1 MHYIINIKYI
11 NHSFINVSYNLT
23 KFMRRNLTH
32 KFNLVHAWSRD
43 ESICSSAIGSKI
55 RRTGS
60 RPVNRLPIR
69 FAWDKKCT
77 KKYTRETQG
86 ENWKEGKTRFPV
98 RFAYVGKRDLFELLL
113 FWLSCLRILAF
124 SRTWFET
131 CVLVVG
137 WCALNDDRVLQL
149 NSWLERIAALLEDV
163 TRFSVVRCHEDFCI
177 FRFERLKLVL

>member
-1 MHYIINIKYI
+1 MHYITNIKYI

-43 ESICSSAIGSKI
+43 ESISSSAIGSKI

-86 ENWKEGKTRFPV
+86 ENWKEWKTRFPV
-98 RFAYVGKRDLFELLL
+98 RFAYVGKRDLSSCSCSGYPACVSS
-113 FWLSCLRILAF
+113 LS
-124 SRTWFET
+124 
-131 CVLVVG
+131 
-137 WCALNDDRVLQL
+137 
-149 NSWLERIAALLEDV
+149 LERDSRRVYSWWDGVRLTTIA
-163 TRFSVVRCHEDFCI
+163 CCN
-177 FRFERLKLVL
+177 